1 MTVRSLWA
9 AALIVTVAGVSGGA
23 QQQLTFRARVDGVRI
38 DVLATARGKPVT
50 GLEASDFELRDNG
63 VVQQITVTPR
73 TDLPISVIVALD
85 VSGSI
90 KGERLDALRSAA
102 RALVNLLKH
111 GDEVA
116 LITFSEFVV
125 QRVPLTRDTSR
136 VIGAFAGFDAKG
148 ETALVDATLAAMLT
162 GEIDASRSLVVLLSD
177 GVDTASYQAPDT
189 VLDAARAANVVVYG
203 IWSGREERP
212 VFLNA
217 VTEIAGGRLIDVS
230 RTGDV
235 VPAFAEILREFRQR
249 YVITY
254 TPEGAPAAGWHRVDV
269 RVKQRTVDVQ
279 FRRGYFAAR

>member
-1 MTVRSLWA
+1 MTVRSAWA
-9 AALIVTVAGVSGGA
+9 AALIVIVAGAIASA
-23 QQQLTFRARVDGVRI
+23 QQELTFRARVDGVRI
-38 DVLATARGKPVT
+38 DVLATARGKPVA

-102 RALVNLLKH
+102 RALVDLLKQ

-116 LITFSEFVV
+116 FITFSEFVV

-136 VIGAFAGFDAKG
+136 VIGAFAGFDAHG

-177 GVDTASYQAPDT
+177 GVDTASYQAPDA

-203 IWSGREERP
+203 IWSGREDRP
-212 VFLNA
+212 TFLND

-269 RVKQRTVDVQ
+269 RARQRTVDVQ